1 MYFAL
6 IRLVVCNLLF
16 QATISIII
24 AFKYCV
30 SQSEEDHHNMV
41 TCLTNIVQVNTGDTN
56 LQALMSMFSEHV
68 NKWLKIAG
76 ITNNNQLLKQNI
88 L

>member
-1 MYFAL
+1 
-6 IRLVVCNLLF
+6 
-16 QATISIII
+16 
-24 AFKYCV
+24 
-30 SQSEEDHHNMV
+30 MV